1 MKHLILTI
9 TLVSLLLIMGCTEI
23 KEGDEFEEFKAV
35 AWEFVNE
42 KGWNQMA
49 KEEWQNATVT
59 EIVVDE
65 NYELLDPSFED
76 KEVLSVSFQD
86 KEDAVVGTPSILVD
100 LITKEVVGY
109 MLSE

>member
-1 MKHLILTI
+1 MKFKILTLTVFPI
-9 TLVSLLLIMGCTEI
+9 LIIIGCSNQQVADDFGEV
-23 KEGDEFEEFKAV
+23 KAV

-65 NYELLDPSFED
+65 NYELLDPSFEG

-100 LITKEVVGY
+100 QNNKEVVGY